1 MWGES
6 QLSEVTSNLS
16 SHTSVPVSS
25 LPENEKH
32 TETLRRV
39 LQRDSVQLRNQN
51 LPSLSNFEGPWE
63 MLAEFG
69 FLKAFLG
76 R

>member
-1 MWGES
+1 M
-6 QLSEVTSNLS
+6 
-16 SHTSVPVSS
+16 PVSS

-39 LQRDSVQLRNQN
+39 LQRDSVQLQNQN

-69 FLKAFLG
+69 FLEAFLG
-76 R
+76 RWEVEGMQPACRWSGRAG